1 MRLLFLIFLALIT
14 TTSYAEDESATS
26 ETFET
31 SETSE
36 NSVTANN
43 EESELELETVT
54 ITAPKESKTKIDTSK
69 LLKVPG
75 AGNDPLQAVGT
86 LPGVT
91 FGANSRG
98 QPAVRGSS
106 PRDNRYIVD
115 FMPVG
120 YVFHSY
126 GSSIISDN
134 NIQDFKLE
142 SAAFA
147 AQYNNATGAILD
159 LQSRSPYYDSSQ
171 VVLDVS
177 GIQAGLF
184 VETALSENQAF
195 YFSARR
201 SLIQY
206 YLPLV
211 ISDEAK
217 KDFEFTNVPNYYDYQ
232 GKYEYKISN
241 LERINVNLVGS
252 NDELE
257 LLLKKDGD
265 AGKQDP
271 ELVGNIGI
279 ANNYNSQSIIW
290 DKFYENGLQQKIG
303 VSHLIEKFQL
313 NLVAKNNLDVT
324 NTSYNLRSTF
334 SYPISKSHEL
344 QWGVEFSQSNTAV
357 TSQLSVPPT
366 DEFSPPQKLID
377 SKETIISN
385 DEKSITNKYDLSLG
399 DKIALTNDWSLTPAM
414 AFSYDDYTQQ
424 KFAEP
429 RIQSRYEFSQG
440 WAFTSAYG
448 EHHQYKNFAAHSK
461 GFGNPKLKQETA
473 NHYEIGLEHQLNDS
487 WFWKVEAYYKELNN
501 LITARLSKDFYSNL
515 SNSQYLALPRYT
527 NDAKG
532 HAWGM
537 ELFLNKVTT
546 DNWYGWLSVAYSK
559 TERTHLLTQKSF
571 RYNTDQPWI
580 ANLVANYRL
589 KSSWELGLKWRLQSG
604 QLVTPIVD
612 AKQGLNPKYPNIYT
626 PVYGELNSLRLPLQ
640 TNLDLRAQKNFRFA
654 SWELGYYFEILN
666 TLNFLGT
673 NVTGYAYKGADY
685 SQRKEIK
692 SLPTMSSFGLKAT
705 F

>member
-1 MRLLFLIFLALIT
+1 MRFLFVMLLGLIT
-14 TTSYAEDESATS
+14 TISYAQDKPATS
-26 ETFET
+26 EA
-31 SETSE
+31 SETSA
-36 NSVTANN
+36 TANN

-75 AGNDPLQAVGT
+75 AGNDPLQAIGT

-120 YVFHSY
+120 YIFHTDS
-126 GSSIISDN
+126 SSIISDN
-134 NIQDFKLE
+134 NIQGFKLE
-142 SAAFA
+142 TAAFEA
-147 AQYNNATGAILD
+147 KYNDATGSILD
-159 LQSRSPYYDSSQ
+159 LESRSPYYDTSR
-171 VVLDVS
+171 VVLDFGPLKT
-177 GIQAGLF
+177 GIF
-184 VETALSENQAF
+184 VEASLAENHAF

-206 YLPLV
+206 YLPLL
-211 ISDEAK
+211 IDEERK
-217 KDFEFTNVPNYYDYQ
+217 KDFEFTTVPNYYDYQ

-241 LERINVNLVGS
+241 LERININLVGS
-252 NDELE
+252 NDEAG
-257 LLLKKDGD
+257 LLLKKDNE
-265 AGKQDP
+265 ASKKDP
-271 ELVGNIGI
+271 ELVGNFGI
-279 ANNYNSQSIIW
+279 KSNYNSQAIIW

-303 VSHLIEKFQL
+303 VSQLIEKFQL
-313 NLVAKNNLDVT
+313 KLGVKNNLDVT
-324 NTSYNLRSTF
+324 NTRYNLRSAF
-334 SYPISKSHEL
+334 SYPISRSHEL
-344 QWGVEFSQSNTAV
+344 QWGFEFSQSNV
-357 TSQLSVPPT
+357 VFTSKLSVPPT

-377 SKETIISN
+377 SKETIIN
-385 DEKSITNKYDLSLG
+385 DNEKSVTNKYDISLG
-399 DKIALTNDWSLTPAM
+399 DKISLTNAWTFTPAVV
-414 AFSYDDYTQQ
+414 FSYDDYTKQ

-429 RIQSRYEFSQG
+429 RIQSRYEFSPS
-440 WAFTSAYG
+440 WAFTTAYG

-473 NHYEIGLEHQLNDS
+473 KHYEIGLEHQLNDS

-515 SNSQYLALPRYT
+515 SDAQYLALPRYT

-537 ELFLNKVTT
+537 EFFLNKVTT
-546 DNWYGWLSVAYSK
+546 DNWYGWLSIAYSK
-559 TERTHLLTQKSF
+559 TERTHLLTKKSF

-589 KSSWELGLKWRLQSG
+589 KSGWELGLKWRLQSG
-604 QLVTPIVD
+604 QLVTPVVD
-612 AKQGLNPKYPNIYT
+612 AKQGLNPQYPEIYT
-626 PVYGELNSLRLPLQ
+626 PIYGELNSLRLPLQ
-640 TNLDLRAQKNFRFA
+640 TNMDLRAQKDYRFNH
-654 SWELGYYFEILN
+654 WELGLYFDILN
-666 TLNFLGT
+666 VLNFMGN
-673 NVTGYAYKGADY
+673 NVVGYAYKGADY
-685 SQRKEIK
+685 SQRETVTG
-692 SLPTMSSFGLKAT
+692 LPTIPAFGLKAT